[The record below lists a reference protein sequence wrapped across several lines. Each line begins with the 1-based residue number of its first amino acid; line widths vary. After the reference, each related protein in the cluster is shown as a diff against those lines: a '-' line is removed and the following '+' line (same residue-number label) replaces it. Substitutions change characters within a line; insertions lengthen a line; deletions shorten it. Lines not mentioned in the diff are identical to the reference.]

1 MPVSPENCVT
11 SACTRAQDSVG
22 MVAPEAHQ
30 DFARKDFSQA
40 DLRGRTFVGAQLQ
53 YANFCG
59 ADLRGVS
66 FCKVDARGA
75 LFDRADLTQADFTE
89 ALLQGASFRHAR
101 LVRTSF
107 RQALLLSAHLEQ
119 AFIQETD
126 FAGANLEWAWVTGLT
141 FHTAIV
147 WCAVLLNVRGLSDQ
161 AREVV
166 ETQGGFT
173 GMRTMILGREL
184 YDTP

>member
-1 MPVSPENCVT
+1 
-11 SACTRAQDSVG
+11 
-22 MVAPEAHQ
+22 MVVPGAHQ

-59 ADLRGVS
+59 ADLRGVN
-66 FCKVDARGA
+66 FCRVDARGA

-107 RQALLLSAHLEQ
+107 RQALLISAHLEQ
-119 AFIQETD
+119 AFVQETD

-147 WCAVLLNVRGLSDQ
+147 WCAVLLNVRGLSEQ

-166 ETQGGFT
+166 EAQGGFT
-173 GMRTMILGREL
+173 GVRAMILGREL
-184 YDTP
+184 YDTPSEKRT

>member
-1 MPVSPENCVT
+1 MPASPETHVIPSRE
-11 SACTRAQDSVG
+11 SAQNAVGVVAAGAYQDL
-22 MVAPEAHQ
+22 
-30 DFARKDFSQA
+30 ARKDFSRA
-40 DLRGRTFVGAQLQ
+40 DLRGQTFVGAQLQ

-59 ADLRGVS
+59 ANLRGVN
-66 FCKVDARGA
+66 FCSVDARGA

-101 LVRTSF
+101 LVRTAF
-107 RQALLLSAHLEQ
+107 RQALLISAHLEQ
-119 AFIQETD
+119 AFVQETD
-126 FAGANLEWAWVTGLT
+126 FAGANLEWAWVAGLT

-166 ETQGGFT
+166 EAQGGFT
-173 GMRTMILGREL
+173 GRRTMILGREL